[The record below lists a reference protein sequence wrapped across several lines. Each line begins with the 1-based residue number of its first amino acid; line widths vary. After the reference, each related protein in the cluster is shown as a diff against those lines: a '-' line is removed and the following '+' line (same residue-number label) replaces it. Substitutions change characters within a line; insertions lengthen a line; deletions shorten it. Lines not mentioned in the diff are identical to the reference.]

1 MDIGIV
7 SKRYA
12 KALYEYAAGAK
23 QEQKVYAEMLT
34 LADSYAKVSTLR
46 QALANP
52 VLTKDE
58 KADLLCKAAGGN
70 VSEEYRR
77 FVALVL
83 DEKREYFMQFIAYSY
98 ISLYR
103 KRNHINIGTLIT
115 ASPAAPDNLERLKAM
130 VGKATQGTVEFI
142 NTVDPSIV
150 GGFILEINSNRLD
163 ASVESQINKV
173 RRQFAEK
180 NSRIL

>member
-7 SKRYA
+7 SRRYA
-12 KALYEYAAGAK
+12 KALYEFAAESKA
-23 QEQKVYAEMLT
+23 ERKVYAEALT
-34 LADSYAKVSTLR
+34 LVDSYAKVGNLR

-58 KADLLCKAAGGN
+58 KADLLCKAAGGD
-70 VSEEYRR
+70 VSDEYRR
-77 FVALVL
+77 FVELVL
-83 DEKREYFMQFIAYSY
+83 NEKREYFMQFIAYSY

-103 KRNHINIGTLIT
+103 KRNHINVGTLIT
-115 ASPAAPDNLERLKAM
+115 ASPVAQANLERLKGM
-130 VGKATQGTVEFI
+130 VAKATQGTVEFV
-142 NTVDPSIV
+142 NSVNPSIV
-150 GGFILEINSNRLD
+150 GGFILEIDFNRLD

-173 RRQFAEK
+173 RRQFVEK